1 MNYSNEIISLSEK
14 APSQRAKQGALA
26 VRAQGLLWGESQ
38 RDLSGLGTSE
48 WSRWLSPQRKVHP
61 ALPMPKHVFVQA
73 DGCVSPL
80 SLHSSI
86 FKEKKKK
93 NPILT
98 YLYAG
103 FCSCKLIGNS
113 CKKILSGVC
122 ARKAVVSL
130 TGVGTPVGSRGIV
143 YYQS

>member
-93 NPILT
+93 ILF
-98 YLYAG
+98 L
-103 FCSCKLIGNS
+103 LIYMQVS
-113 CKKILSGVC
+113 
-122 ARKAVVSL
+122 AAVNL
-130 TGVGTPVGSRGIV
+130 LGIV
-143 YYQS
+143 AKKSSLGSVHAKQL

>member
-93 NPILT
+93 KNPILI
-98 YLYAG
+98 YMQVSA
-103 FCSCKLIGNS
+103 
-113 CKKILSGVC
+113 
-122 ARKAVVSL
+122 AVNL
-130 TGVGTPVGSRGIV
+130 LGIV
-143 YYQS
+143 AKKSSLGSVHAKQL